1 VGVVRVDAAG
11 ALMVSGGTPV
21 QEVYPD
27 RISFGQGTYRR
38 VKGAAPSVPVWEFRE
53 VPKAGP
59 R

>member
-1 VGVVRVDAAG
+1 MRVDAAG